1 MFPPLTTEMVVV
13 FAIAAAAFFMFVME
27 VYPPHVTAFIV
38 MTVLIVLGPWTG
50 ISPSEGIS
58 GFSNDATITV
68 LAMLVLS
75 YGVGQTGAVQK
86 LGERMASFAGT
97 DRRKQLGA
105 TVAFAG
111 IPSGFL
117 NNTPVVAMLIPVVS
131 EVADRGRTSPS
142 KLLIPLSYASMVG
155 GMLTLI
161 GTSTNLI
168 ASNVA
173 ARLGAQYPSLH
184 AYSMFEFTKLGVV
197 VFVVG
202 TVYLMTVGQRLIPE
216 RVLPVET
223 VLEGYDLEPYL
234 AEVVV
239 DETSSFVGRTVSD
252 TMDGTEL
259 DADVVSLVR
268 GEGTF
273 LEPMAGNT
281 VRPGDVLVVRADI
294 PTLRKLMASRGLS
307 FCSADVTEA
316 SLAPHQEGETIVELV
331 VPSWSS
337 LTGETLESATF
348 RQTYDAN
355 VLAVRRGSELL
366 HEWMD
371 RTPLRR
377 GDTLV
382 AQASEESAN
391 RFATDRDFIVT
402 AMPDDPNYRES
413 KIPVALAIVGGV
425 VGLAATGLFDILT
438 TSLAGVV
445 AMILTGVLQP
455 NELYEAVEWDV
466 IFLLA
471 GLIPLGIAFEGT
483 GAAALVGSLVAT
495 STGFLP
501 AVGVLWVF
509 YVITTLVTAVISNS
523 ASVIL
528 MIPVAANAAAEVGLD
543 PFAFV
548 LAVTFAASADFMTP
562 IGYQT
567 NLLVYGPGGYRFT
580 DYFRVG
586 APLQLLLSVATVG
599 GIVFFWGV

>member
-1 MFPPLTTEMVVV
+1 MVVV
-13 FAIAAAAFFMFVME
+13 FAIAAAAFFMFVVE
-27 VYPPHVTAFIV
+27 VFPPHVTAFIV
-38 MTVLIVLGPWTG
+38 MTSLIVLGPWTG

-75 YGVGQTGAVQK
+75 YGVSQTGAVQK

-97 DRRKQLGA
+97 DQRKQLGA
-105 TVAFAG
+105 TLAFAG
-111 IPSGFL
+111 LPSAVL
-117 NNTPVVAMLIPVVS
+117 NNTPIVAMLIPVVS
-131 EVADRGRTSPS
+131 DVADRGRTSPS
-142 KLLIPLSYASMVG
+142 KLLIPLSYGAMVG

-173 ARLGAQYPSLH
+173 GRLGGQYPSLH
-184 AYSMFEFTKLGVV
+184 AYSMFEFTKLGII

-216 RVLPVET
+216 RVLPTET
-223 VLEGYDLEPYL
+223 ILEEYDLEPYL
-234 AEVVV
+234 AEVLV
-239 DETSSFVGRTVSD
+239 DEDSSFVGRTVGD
-252 TMDGTEL
+252 TMEGIEL
-259 DADVVSLVR
+259 DADIVSLVR

-273 LEPMAGNT
+273 LEPLAGNT
-281 VRPGDVLVVRADI
+281 VRPGDVLVVRADF
-294 PTLRKLMASRGLS
+294 PTLRRLMTSQGLS
-307 FCSADVTEA
+307 FSTDNVTEA
-316 SLAPHQEGETIVELV
+316 ALAPDREGETLIELV
-331 VPSWSS
+331 LPSWSS
-337 LTGETLESATF
+337 LTGETLESAAF
-348 RQTYDAN
+348 RQTYDTN

-382 AQASEESAN
+382 IQASEEIVD
-391 RFATDRDFIVT
+391 RLATERDFIVT
-402 AMPDDPNYRES
+402 AMPADPNYRES
-413 KIPVALAIVGGV
+413 KIPVAIAIVAGV
-425 VGLAATGLFDILT
+425 VGLAATGRFDILT
-438 TSLAGVV
+438 TALSGVV
-445 AMILTGVLQP
+445 AMILTGVVRP

-483 GAAALVGSLVAT
+483 GAAASVGSLVAT
-495 STGFLP
+495 SAGFLP
-501 AVGVLWVF
+501 AVGVLWVV
-509 YVITTLVTAVISNS
+509 YVITTLVTAVVSNS

-528 MIPVAANAAAEVGLD
+528 MIPVAANAAAEMGLD
-543 PFAFV
+543 PYAFV

-586 APLQLLLSVATVG
+586 APLQLLLSIATVG
-599 GIVFFWGV
+599 GIVLFWGV

>member
-1 MFPPLTTEMVVV
+1 
-13 FAIAAAAFFMFVME
+13 
-27 VYPPHVTAFIV
+27 
-38 MTVLIVLGPWTG
+38 
-50 ISPSEGIS
+50 
-58 GFSNDATITV
+58 
-68 LAMLVLS
+68 
-75 YGVGQTGAVQK
+75 
-86 LGERMASFAGT
+86 
-97 DRRKQLGA
+97 
-105 TVAFAG
+105 
-111 IPSGFL
+111 
-117 NNTPVVAMLIPVVS
+117 
-131 EVADRGRTSPS
+131 
-142 KLLIPLSYASMVG
+142 
-155 GMLTLI
+155 
-161 GTSTNLI
+161 
-168 ASNVA
+168 
-173 ARLGAQYPSLH
+173 
-184 AYSMFEFTKLGVV
+184 MFEFTKLGVV

-377 GDTLV
+377 GTRSSPRR
-382 AQASEESAN
+382 AKRAPIASRRTGISSSRPCPTTPITGN
-391 RFATDRDFIVT
+391 RRS
-402 AMPDDPNYRES
+402 PSRSPS
-413 KIPVALAIVGGV
+413 
-425 VGLAATGLFDILT
+425 
-438 TSLAGVV
+438 S
-445 AMILTGVLQP
+445 
-455 NELYEAVEWDV
+455 
-466 IFLLA
+466 
-471 GLIPLGIAFEGT
+471 
-483 GAAALVGSLVAT
+483 
-495 STGFLP
+495 
-501 AVGVLWVF
+501 
-509 YVITTLVTAVISNS
+509 
-523 ASVIL
+523 
-528 MIPVAANAAAEVGLD
+528 
-543 PFAFV
+543 
-548 LAVTFAASADFMTP
+548 AAS
-562 IGYQT
+562 
-567 NLLVYGPGGYRFT
+567 
-580 DYFRVG
+580 
-586 APLQLLLSVATVG
+586 SVWPRLGSSTSSRRRSRASSR
-599 GIVFFWGV
+599 